1 MGYPQA
7 RRRAAGRS
15 WITHEGRIVSRF
27 LMRLLVAAA
36 SLLAAPAAFASANG
50 VVISEFQFR
59 GPTGGN
65 DEFVELLNTSSVP
78 VEISGW
84 RLQGC
89 AGASGAA
96 SNRATVPGGVTLA
109 SGQHYLFANSAGSY
123 APIADATYGTGISDD
138 GGAQIVLAAG
148 TKVDGVANQDSSADV
163 CREGTGLAIP
173 TTNGNRAF
181 ERKDEGRQD
190 TDSNVDDFV
199 GPQVGNP
206 QPFGAPPEPPPA
218 TPYQISEIQGTAHR
232 SPHAGERVLTTGI
245 VTVARSSSF
254 YLQDPTPDAD
264 PATSEGILV
273 FGVTAPVGAAV
284 TVRGTVTEF
293 RPGGAATNL
302 TTTELAAPGLTVAV
316 NLTGNPLPATTVVGV
331 DRLPPLD
338 VIEDDASG
346 DVETGGVLFD
356 PSEDGLDFW
365 ESLEGML
372 VGVSDAEVVGPT
384 NDFGEIPVSVGG
396 LAELRTPRGGVI
408 LRPDDANPERIILD
422 DALVPV
428 PPANVGDTFAADPAG
443 VLDYSFANFKLL
455 VTQTPAVV
463 PGGLTQETT
472 ESPRRKELAVATFN
486 VENLDPSDGAAKYSR
501 LASLIVNN
509 LQAPD
514 LIALEEV
521 QDNDGPTNTPITDP
535 SVTLATLVAAIQA
548 AGGPLYQWRQID
560 PVDDQDGGEPG
571 GNIRVAF
578 LFRTDRGLRF
588 VDRPGGTS
596 ITSTEVRGR
605 GGSTRLSVSPGRI
618 QPLDPA
624 FANSRKPL
632 AGEFRYRSETL
643 FIVANHFNSKGGDQ
657 PLFGRF
663 QPPARVTEA
672 QRHAQATIVDGFVDQ
687 ILARDRRANVIV
699 LGDLN
704 DFEFSETLAI
714 VKGGVLTNLI
724 ETLPVPERYTYVFE
738 GNSQSLDHILVSH
751 EIARVHVLEYDIV
764 HVNSEFADQV
774 SDHDPQVARFAWSGD
789 DDDDED
795 GDDDEDDDEDDD

>member
-1 MGYPQA
+1 MPHL
-7 RRRAAGRS
+7 RPWPS
-15 WITHEGRIVSRF
+15 
-27 LMRLLVAAA
+27 
-36 SLLAAPAAFASANG
+36 PNG
-50 VVISEFQFR
+50 VVVSEFQFR

-65 DEFVELLNTSSVP
+65 DEFVELLNTSSAP
-78 VEISGW
+78 VDISGW

-96 SNRATVPGGVTLA
+96 SNRATVPAGITLGP
-109 SGQHYLFANSAGSY
+109 GQHYLFGNSAGSY
-123 APIADATYGTGISDD
+123 ASIADTTYAVGISDD
-138 GGAQIVLAAG
+138 GGAQIVLASG
-148 TKVDGVANQDSSADV
+148 TKEDGVANQDASADV

-173 TTNGNRAF
+173 TANGDNAF

-199 GPQVGNP
+199 GPKVGNP
-206 QPFGAPPEPPPA
+206 QPFGSPPEPPPA

-232 SPHAGERVLTTGI
+232 SPHTGERALTTGI

-273 FGVTAPVGAAV
+273 FGTTAPVGAAV
-284 TVRGTVTEF
+284 TVRGIVTEF

-302 TTTELAAPGLTVAV
+302 TTTELAAPGLTVTV
-316 NLTGNPLPATTVVGV
+316 DSTGNMLPGTTVVGV

-346 DVETGGVLFD
+346 DVEIGGVLFD
-356 PSEDGLDFW
+356 PSEDGIDFW

-372 VGVSDAEVVGPT
+372 IAVSDAEAVGPT

-408 LRPDDANPERIILD
+408 LRPDDANPERIFLD
-422 DALVPV
+422 DALAPVPV
-428 PPANVGDTFAADPAG
+428 VNVGDTFAADPAG

-455 VTQTPAVV
+455 VTQTPVVV
-463 PGGLTQETT
+463 PGGLAQETT
-472 ESPRRKELAVATFN
+472 EAPRRRELAVATFN
-486 VENLDPSDGAAKYSR
+486 VENLDPGDGAAKYSR
-501 LASLIVNN
+501 LADLIVDN

-521 QDNDGPTNTPITDP
+521 QDNDGPTNSTVTDP
-535 SVTLATLVAAIQA
+535 SVTLATLAAAIHA
-548 AGGPLYQWRQID
+548 AGGPLYEWRQID

-578 LFRTDRGLRF
+578 LFRTDRGLEF

-596 ITSTEVRGR
+596 TSSTQVLGR
-605 GGSTRLSVSPGRI
+605 GGSTRLSASPGRI
-618 QPLDPA
+618 EPQDPA
-624 FANSRKPL
+624 FTSSRKPL
-632 AGEFRYRSETL
+632 AGEFRYRGKTL
-643 FIVANHFNSKGGDQ
+643 FVVANHFNSKGGDQ

-663 QPPARVTEA
+663 QPPDRVTET
-672 QRHAQATIVDGFVDQ
+672 QRHAQATIVNGFADE
-687 ILARDRRANVIV
+687 ILARDPQGNVIV

-704 DFEFSETLAI
+704 DFEFSETLDI
-714 VKGGVLTNLI
+714 VKGGVLANLI

-738 GNSQSLDHILVSH
+738 GNSQALDHILASEAMVDRLH
-751 EIARVHVLEYDIV
+751 NLEYDVV
-764 HVNSEFADQV
+764 HVNSEFADQA
-774 SDHDPQVARFAWSGD
+774 SDHDPQVARLSWSSNGD
-789 DDDDED
+789 
-795 GDDDEDDDEDDD
+795 